1 MELNTENKE
10 QKSHNKNHSK
20 SHNKRKLIA
29 SASVTAVVLALV
41 IGLSY
46 AWFFNQSNI
55 ATLISIA
62 PPAPI
67 AIKGPHGNSLT
78 ELDLNYTADD
88 KSGDTVTIRRVIS
101 IENDGTDHKIEIV
114 HTTNLKGLT
123 FKLYS
128 AQEVGAS
135 SSGTSSEALGSVTD
149 GGYTYTY
156 AENSISGHYIN
167 AETETGDY
175 KSADKTRHNYNYET
189 SDSVQKHAEPLYWV
203 TDNWLKASSDPVTQD
218 VSSDDNTEGAQSHR
232 TYYVLEISWTE
243 TTKETDIFYVLAK
256 NK

>member
-1 MELNTENKE
+1 MELKTENKK
-10 QKSHNKNHSK
+10 QKSHNK

-78 ELDLNYTADD
+78 ELDLNYTAED
-88 KSGDTVTIRRVIS
+88 KIGDTVTIRRVIS
-101 IENDGTDHKIEIV
+101 IENDGTAHKIEIV

-128 AQEVGAS
+128 AQEVDAS
-135 SSGTSSEALGSVTD
+135 SAGTSSVASGSVTD

-156 AENSISGHYIN
+156 VETPISGRYIN

-175 KSADKTRHNYNYET
+175 KSANNAKHDQNYET
-189 SDSVQKHAEPLYWV
+189 NDSVQKHAEPLYWV
-203 TDNWLKASSDPVTQD
+203 TNDYLTASSNLVTQD
-218 VSSDDNTEGAQSHR
+218 VSSGDNTEGTQTHR

-256 NK
+256 NQ

>member
-1 MELNTENKE
+1 MELYVQEGNMERKIEKKE
-10 QKSHNKNHSK
+10 QKAHS
-20 SHNKRKLIA
+20 KRKLIV

-88 KSGDTVTIRRVIS
+88 KKDNKVTIRRVIS
-101 IENDGTDHKIEIV
+101 IENDGSDHKIEIV

-123 FKLYS
+123 FQLYRAEEVTGSS
-128 AQEVGAS
+128 AGT
-135 SSGTSSEALGSVTD
+135 SGTVTD
-149 GGYTYTY
+149 DGYIYTYDM
-156 AENSISGHYIN
+156 NSSISGSYIN
-167 AETETGDY
+167 AAETGEY
-175 KSADKTRHNYNYET
+175 KSADKTKHDQNYEKG
-189 SDSVQKHAEPLYWV
+189 DSVQKHAEPLYWV
-203 TDNWLKASSDPVTQD
+203 TSDGLPASSLTVTQD
-218 VSSDDNTEGAQSHR
+218 VSSDDNANATQTHR

-243 TTKETDIFYVLAK
+243 TEKETDIFYILAK
-256 NK
+256 NV